1 MSSSGVNQVQVAI
14 ELRHVH
20 ELFGGRLAP
29 MIDYVRAADRKGI
42 DQVVIADHVV
52 IHNDAPPRYPLA
64 AFPPYDYPWYDPV
77 SILSGV
83 ATVTERIRLSMG
95 ILISPLRPAVL
106 LAKQLATLDA
116 LSGGR
121 LDAGFGAGWQQ
132 EEFEASGIPFDKRF
146 TRMEEQVYA
155 CRALW
160 KGGPASYHGTTLSFD
175 SLHCHP
181 RPAQEHIPVW
191 LGLTPS
197 PGAFARMVRC
207 ADGWIRPEPDP
218 ARLATDVKTLR
229 GLLADAGRDPARFTV
244 RAQVTHVL
252 DANGKPDIPA
262 TLARSGDYLAAGA
275 DILEYY
281 PGRLCRSASELEP
294 LLDSIMEVKRALS
307 R

>member
-1 MSSSGVNQVQVAI
+1 MAKRGVRVAI

-20 ELFGGRLAP
+20 ELFGGQLAP
-29 MIDYVRAADRKGI
+29 MIDYAQVADRKGI

-52 IHNDAPPRYPLA
+52 VHNDAPPRYPLA
-64 AFPPYDYPWYDPV
+64 GFPPFEYPWYDPV
-77 SILSGV
+77 SILSGI
-83 ATVTERIRLSMG
+83 ATVTKRMRLSMG

-106 LAKQLATLDA
+106 LAKQLATLDL

-132 EEFEASGIPFDKRF
+132 EEFAACGIPFEGRF
-146 TRMEEQVYA
+146 ARMEEQVYA

-160 KGGPASYHGTTLSFD
+160 QGGPASYHGKTISFD
-175 SLHCHP
+175 GLHCYP
-181 RPAQEHIPVW
+181 RPAQQSIPVW

-197 PGAFARMVRC
+197 PANFARMVRC
-207 ADGWIRPEPDP
+207 ADGWIRPDANPQNLEKDI
-218 ARLATDVKTLR
+218 RTLR
-229 GLLADAGRDPARFTV
+229 TMLTDAGRDPAKFIV

-262 TLARSGDYLAAGA
+262 SLARSVDYLAAGA

-281 PGRLCRSASELEP
+281 PGRLCRDASELEP
-294 LLDSIMEVKRALS
+294 LLDAIMEVKRGLS
-307 R
+307 M